1 MKQKK
6 EDLDSFISGYFGR
19 TEAIARIRDAY
30 DVLDI
35 PGDEL
40 VQQPQA
46 SMRKIC
52 RYVGITCEQDY
63 IDACADLLHKKPSI
77 TRRLVEWDE
86 EGKRKIQ
93 QEIDRFPFL
102 KHYSFDSFP

>member
-1 MKQKK
+1 MDEEAKK
-6 EDLDSFISGYFGR
+6 EKVTGYFER

-52 RYVGITCEQDY
+52 RYVGITCERDF
-63 IDACADLLHKKPSI
+63 IDACADLLYGEPSI
-77 TRRLVEWDE
+77 TRHLVEWDE
-86 EGKRKIQ
+86 EDKLRIQ

-102 KHYSFDSFP
+102 QHYSFDSFP